1 MPNDDTDPRSLRT
14 WLPPLILKF
23 LVFLVF
29 AFVLFEATVGLG
41 ADDLPGNRV
50 WVIVAGLAGL
60 LLLLAIDRL
69 TELRVSPGGLEAKL
83 REKKAQALEEVG
95 TLDSPEV
102 AEVARRRILE
112 ADSPDQ
118 VEAATAMAIDLNVQR
133 VVERVKKGI
142 RERRKS
148 YVRYRPRPEAPLR
161 TYYVAP
167 LDISPGETPGRSAK
181 DYLWAHSYEHN
192 RTVSL
197 RLDRVRGVELSDE
210 RFDPEGLMAGWEEPE
225 TEWNVARD
233 W

>member
-1 MPNDDTDPRSLRT
+1 MPNDDVDRRSLQV

-41 ADDLPGNRV
+41 ANDLPENRV
-50 WVIVAGLAGL
+50 WVIVTGLAGL

-69 TELRVSPGGLEAKL
+69 TELRISPGGLEATL

-102 AEVARRRILE
+102 AEVARRQILE
-112 ADSPDQ
+112 AESPDQ
-118 VEAATAMAIDLNVQR
+118 IEAATAMAIDLNVQR
-133 VVERVKKGI
+133 VVESVKRAI
-142 RERRKS
+142 RETRKC

-167 LDISPGETPGRSAK
+167 LDIRPGQSAGRRAK
-181 DYLWAHSYEHN
+181 DYLWAHSYGHD

-197 RLDRVRGVELSDE
+197 RLDRVRGVELGDE
-210 RFDPEGLMAGWEEPE
+210 RFDPQSLMAGWEEPE
-225 TEWNVARD
+225 TEWNVSRD